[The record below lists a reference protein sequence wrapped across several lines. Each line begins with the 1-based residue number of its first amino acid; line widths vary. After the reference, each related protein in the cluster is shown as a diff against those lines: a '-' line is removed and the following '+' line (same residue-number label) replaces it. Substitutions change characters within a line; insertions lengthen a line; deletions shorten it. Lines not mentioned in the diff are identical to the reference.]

1 MIGFIIV
8 GGIVS
13 SRLKSKVK
21 KYSQVPT
28 ISGMSGKEIAE
39 RMLSDNG
46 INDVKVISVPGKLT
60 DHYNPMDRTVNLSPE
75 VYQGRH
81 VTAAAIAAHECGH
94 AVQHA
99 TAYQWLQM
107 RSQMVPMVS
116 FSSKL
121 MNIIMILGLIGAGVL
136 KMFPF
141 TTIILVF
148 VILQAVVTLFTLVTL
163 PVEFDASRR
172 ALIWRKSAN
181 FVFEYSFLLFLTT
194 NLLPPFGFSLSSLFL
209 SLLWRLRSFLFCFCF
224 CFSIFSL
231 RLISFSFVFFMSAL
245 TIVLSIGGLYAA

>member
-1 MIGFIIV
+1 MIGFMIV

-28 ISGMSGKEIAE
+28 VSGMSGKEIAE

-60 DHYNPMDRTVNLSPE
+60 DHYNPMDKTVNLSPE

-99 TAYQWLQM
+99 TAYQWLEM
-107 RSQMVPMVS
+107 RSQMVPIVN
-116 FSSKL
+116 FSNS
-121 MNIIMILGLIGAGVL
+121 MMSTVFIVGLIGGSFIGL
-136 KMFPF
+136 GWDSMLMIF
-141 TTIILVF
+141 I
-148 VILQAVVTLFTLVTL
+148 ILQAIVTLFTLVTL
-163 PVEFDASRR
+163 PVEFDASKR
-172 ALIWRKSAN
+172 ALVW
-181 FVFEYSFLLFLTT
+181 
-194 NLLPPFGFSLSSLFL
+194 
-209 SLLWRLRSFLFCFCF
+209 LRSSGITNEQELTYADDALKWAARTYLVAALAAVTYLLYY
-224 CFSIFSL
+224 IAL
-231 RLISFSFVFFMSAL
+231 RR
-245 TIVLSIGGLYAA
+245 